1 MRTIKQIIASYDG
14 QESEQR
20 AGIEGAIMAAYWAG
34 QEEMRGRIVRGL
46 IARRDAHKPGRYH
59 RIELAAMQEMMRDPL
74 LGGEGRDDS
83 AEFAGWEFDL

>member
-46 IARRDAHKPGRYH
+46 MSRRDAHKPGRYH
-59 RIELAAMQEMMRDPL
+59 KRECAAMSSLMRDPL
-74 LGGEGRDDS
+74 LSGEGRDDS
-83 AEFAGWEFDL
+83 AEILAWDFAL

>member
-1 MRTIKQIIASYDG
+1 MTTIKQIIAKYDG

-20 AGIEGAIMAAYWAG
+20 NGIDGAIMAAFWAG
-34 QEEMRGRIVRGL
+34 QEEMRGRIVRGM

-59 RIELAAMQEMMRDPL
+59 RRELAAMQEIMRDAL

-83 AEFAGWEFDL
+83 AEFLDWEFAL